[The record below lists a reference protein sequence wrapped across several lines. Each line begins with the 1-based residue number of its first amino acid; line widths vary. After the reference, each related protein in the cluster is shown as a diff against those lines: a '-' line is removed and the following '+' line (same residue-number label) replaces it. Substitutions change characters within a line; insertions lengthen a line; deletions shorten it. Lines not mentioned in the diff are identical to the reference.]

1 VFAVIIVEE
10 SKLPHTNT
18 ILVTT
23 YAAVGLSV
31 FAHGLT
37 AAPLADRY
45 ARWYESH
52 PHAARPAMESAPATA
67 HRLRGTAG
75 PHLPAPAPGPVRS
88 EP

>member
-1 VFAVIIVEE
+1 VEE
-10 SKLPHTNT
+10 SNLPHTDT

-52 PHAARPAMESAPATA
+52 PHAARPPMESAPATA
-67 HRLRGTAG
+67 HRPRGSG
-75 PHLPAPAPGPVRS
+75 RPHVPAPAPAPLAGER
-88 EP
+88 